1 MLDLTTW
8 ALHDWRRNLDCK
20 WVPVGGDSS
29 VVKYKWQHR
38 DCWNYE
44 HEGSGEV
51 ANGTYSVYC
60 FTRNYVELPTAIR
73 DKPLDIKVWGEI
85 DLEMSYKSGTHHGS
99 AKSKAT
105 WSTVLCV
112 QTDMDG
118 VKVTVGAQPIVE
130 IEKTSHEGNTISAK
144 FPDLRAAL
152 EAQLP
157 KVVDFNAILKELR
170 TFEGVWRYGYH
181 GTQGYCLANPV
192 FTLHGDLLFELRPHG
207 QQVVRP
213 KPLSASLHQVSM
225 SGGRAPSIIRSDS
238 FFIRAKSAIKS
249 VLQDNANGQSL
260 TLTNGNGQVSTNG
273 NGKAS
278 AKGNGGAH
286 NSPTGNGNKR
296 RVSGHKD
303 VVYSEKT
310 MQLDVKTVLAEK
322 STVQVE
328 EEVEVSFLVPKVAMA

>member
-1 MLDLTTW
+1 
-8 ALHDWRRNLDCK
+8 
-20 WVPVGGDSS
+20 
-29 VVKYKWQHR
+29 
-38 DCWNYE
+38 
-44 HEGSGEV
+44 
-51 ANGTYSVYC
+51 
-60 FTRNYVELPTAIR
+60 
-73 DKPLDIKVWGEI
+73 
-85 DLEMSYKSGTHHGS
+85 
-99 AKSKAT
+99 
-105 WSTVLCV
+105 
-112 QTDMDG
+112 MDG
-118 VKVTVGAQPIVE
+118 VKVTVGAQPIVD

-157 KVVDFNAILKELR
+157 KVVDFNAILKELK

-225 SGGRAPSIIRSDS
+225 SGGRAPSITRSDS
-238 FFIRAKSAIKS
+238 CKFPFVSLFIDAVVICSLAVFIRAKSAIKS

-260 TLTNGNGQVSTNG
+260 TFTNGNGQVSTNG

-286 NSPTGNGNKR
+286 NSLTGNGNKR